1 MPTWRC
7 TPHQENK
14 RPRARFA
21 PTMRVRDAH
30 FFRRVPA
37 DVSEAT
43 KSGGIISI
51 VAILTICWL
60 VLTQFSEYTTSK
72 HTTRDARC
80 SPIQRVP

>member
-1 MPTWRC
+1 
-7 TPHQENK
+7 
-14 RPRARFA
+14 
-21 PTMRVRDAH
+21 MRVRDAH

-72 HTTRDARC
+72 HTLAAAARQC
-80 SPIQRVP
+80 KGLDRRRREYPHQF